1 MIAFTRLLTLT
12 SKTGA
17 RFCGN
22 NVHRHPGVRSLG
34 TRQFTHSTRRA
45 QEEPQTGGKKPLD
58 EARTKMVSTEE
69 ELEERVAQ
77 LLEKAGTR
85 GSGGGNSSMMDA
97 ALTAAFGLG
106 LGMFIG
112 S

>member
-1 MIAFTRLLTLT
+1 MSA
-12 SKTGA
+12 
-17 RFCGN
+17 
-22 NVHRHPGVRSLG
+22 
-34 TRQFTHSTRRA
+34 
-45 QEEPQTGGKKPLD
+45 GGGQYWCAGRCTAKI
-58 EARTKMVSTEE
+58 VSTEE

-77 LLEKAGTR
+77 LLEKVGTR

-106 LGMFIG
+106 LGMFLQ